1 MQVVEE
7 QIETASVANHIDEST
22 PDNASIAE
30 SRLEDETYG
39 SQYTN
44 SRKRKRED
52 ERMDEI
58 WADALLDYFML
69 ADSEQRLPAPP
80 SPPPGIDLDRA
91 IDDKGHTALHW
102 AAAMGDVDIV
112 KDLLNR
118 GARVDV
124 LSKSMETPLMRAVM
138 FTNNYDRSSMGK
150 LVRLLQSTVQST
162 DWFGSTVFHHIAATT
177 SSKNKYLP
185 ARYYL
190 DTVINTLAETWVPA
204 DITRLLNARDNNGDA
219 AIHIAARHGARKC
232 VRSLLGRNV
241 SLDVPNNRG
250 ETADEMIQELNAR
263 RLRHAGARG
272 RDASSS
278 PFGPDRVPLN
288 GNDMHLPVGMAPS
301 HPPPTA
307 GSLTAGGG
315 AAEFQSQTASA
326 LMARVAPAFMTK
338 CRGLASAFEAE
349 YQDKLAEA
357 RACEAT
363 LRKRAAEAD
372 VLRRQAA
379 ELQAGMEGEVV
390 HGQQPWEQLEERERG
405 HEEAEL
411 DALEREAL
419 SLLEHEQRETLRAT
433 TAKLG
438 AAAGAQNGGGGGV
451 DAADHDAAGMRGA
464 QGERQRLTRDIV
476 GSLGVAGLG
485 ERVAEYKR
493 LIHGAL
499 NVPEDALE
507 EALDEIV
514 AQLEEEKKER
524 MLLDEV

>member
-1 MQVVEE
+1 MHVVEE
-7 QIETASVANHIDEST
+7 QMETASVANHIDGST

-150 LVRLLQSTVQST
+150 LVRLLQSTVQGT

-241 SLDVPNNRG
+241 SLDVPNSRG

-288 GNDMHLPVGMAPS
+288 GSGDAHLPIGMASS

-307 GSLTAGGG
+307 GSLTAGP
-315 AAEFQSQTASA
+315 AEYQSQTASA
-326 LMARVAPAFMTK
+326 LMARVAPAFLAK

-357 RACEAT
+357 RACEVT
-363 LRKRAAEAD
+363 LRKRTAEVD

-379 ELQAGMEGEVV
+379 ELRAGMDAEVAAHGLTGET
-390 HGQQPWEQLEERERG
+390 WERMEERERAQ
-405 HEEAEL
+405 EEAEIE
-411 DALEREAL
+411 ALEREAL
-419 SLLEHEQRETLRAT
+419 SLLEYEQRETLRAAM
-433 TAKLG
+433 AKLG
-438 AAAGAQNGGGGGV
+438 TGPGAEAMDYETAAAAMRAAQ
-451 DAADHDAAGMRGA
+451 A
-464 QGERQRLTRDIV
+464 ERQRLTRDIV
-476 GSLGVAGLG
+476 SSLGVAGLG

-507 EALDEIV
+507 EALDEIL

-524 MLLDEV
+524 MLLDEVA